1 MKWKLP
7 MAAERSRATKLPR
20 LIPVAVAA
28 AVTLTLT
35 LTFSSASN
43 VLADEP
49 IAPTTT
55 VTVTSSAWSFAPNGP
70 LPKRPDTP
78 TEVAPE
84 ESPPAT
90 PITSTPKLAG

>member
-28 AVTLTLT
+28 AVTLTFT
-35 LTFSSASN
+35 SASN